1 MSIVIDENE
10 HTSYG
15 NDVLKYMVHDIYFPN
30 AHSGQRN
37 CELYI
42 NIIEYCIMWNM
53 LVPYSKHM
61 LLNNVTNCTEFVE
74 CDSLVLDTG
83 QRQVA
88 VVNTVTV

>member
-15 NDVLKYMVHDIYFPN
+15 NDVLKYMVHDMYFPN

-42 NIIEYCIMWNM
+42 NNIEYCIM
-53 LVPYSKHM
+53 
-61 LLNNVTNCTEFVE
+61 
-74 CDSLVLDTG
+74 
-83 QRQVA
+83 
-88 VVNTVTV
+88 